1 MDGTLFFFENDPHW
15 LIKAMNSKI
24 IVLKTNTD

>member
-1 MDGTLFFFENDPHW
+1 MEHCFFENDPHW